1 MYVLSFNLALIIDI
15 LIFFFRL
22 TNHRFEKMERP
33 HFSVQQC
40 NQTQLKYEK
49 LCLDFSYKAF
59 YRENKFNLIYFQYFV
74 NTNETE
80 LLCLVFYNTII
91 NGKLIYKKDNNKD
104 KNFPVNFGVTRFG
117 NHWNPSFSLFIQFL
131 DDHDDTFQAKILT
144 HE

>member
-1 MYVLSFNLALIIDI
+1 MYVLSLNLALVIDI

-33 HFSVQQC
+33 HFSVQTC

-49 LCLDFSYKAF
+49 LCLDFFYKAF
-59 YRENKFNLIYFQYFV
+59 FREKKFNLIYFQYFV
-74 NTNETE
+74 NTNKTE
-80 LLCLVFYNTII
+80 QLCCFFFNTII
-91 NGKLIYKKDNNKD
+91 NGKLIKKNYNYD

-117 NHWNPSFSLFIQFL
+117 NHCRNSSFSLFIQFL